1 MNKLL
6 IERTITKCSEALN
19 IAKPDVE
26 LHEFDND
33 ENSAMFI
40 PSNYS
45 IVVNSLLLDST
56 NPIEIFIT
64 ICHEMRH
71 AYQYMQINCQD
82 GLGESQEII
91 ARWKA
96 EFDHY
101 YSPKDQ
107 RFLAQEIEIDA
118 IAFAHYM
125 ALKYLDLRTVIP
137 MEIKDYVLERVNII
151 SNQFNV

>member
-71 AYQYMQINCQD
+71 AYQYMMIKDQD
-82 GLGESQEII
+82 GSKEISK
-91 ARWKA
+91 WKA

-101 YSPKDQ
+101 CSPQDEG
-107 RFLAQEIEIDA
+107 FLEQEIEIDA
-118 IAFAHYM
+118 IAFAHNM
-125 ALKYLDLRTVIP
+125 TLKIFNEKSVIP
-137 MEIKDYVLERVNII
+137 IEIKERVTERLNQISKII
-151 SNQFNV
+151 KE